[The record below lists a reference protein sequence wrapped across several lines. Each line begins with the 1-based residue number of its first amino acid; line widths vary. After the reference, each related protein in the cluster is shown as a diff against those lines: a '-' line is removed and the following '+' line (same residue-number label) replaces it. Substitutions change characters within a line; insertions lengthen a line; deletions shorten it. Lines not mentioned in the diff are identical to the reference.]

1 MDWIRAKDVC
11 SEYPISK
18 SKAYDLLQ
26 QFRAESKDWIKDGR
40 IVIIKK
46 SSFEEWWKRHG
57 TCKGN

>member
-18 SKAYDLLQ
+18 SKAYDLIH
-26 QFRAESKDWIKDGR
+26 QFRAESRDWIKDGR
-40 IVIIKK
+40 IVIIRK

-57 TCKGN
+57 TRKG